1 MPHPV
6 RILVCLGIILS
17 SVTTVRAGAKEEVQQ
32 LLSRPILKPEQTLS
46 EAQNFCAGRVPPLP
60 QPGSLADWE
69 KIAAALREQ
78 TLQNT
83 VYRGEAAG
91 WRDAPLNV
99 DWEETIP
106 GGPGYRIRKLRYE
119 AVPGMWIPALL
130 YEPDRLAGK
139 SPVFLNVNGHE
150 PIGKATEYKQMRCI
164 NEAKR
169 GIIALNVEWFGMGQL
184 RTDGFA
190 HGRMNQLDLCGTSG
204 LAPFYLAMKRGLD
217 ILLAHENADPARVGV
232 AGLSGGGW
240 QTIVISSLDTR
251 VTLANPVAGYSSFI
265 TRGKN
270 FSDLGDS
277 EQTPVDLATTAD
289 YSHLTALMAPR
300 ATLLTYN
307 LNDNCC
313 FKADHA
319 LPPLLSA
326 ARPFFQLYGKNDNLR
341 YHVNAEPG
349 DHNFQRE
356 NREALY
362 RMIGLHFFSGD
373 RNFDATEIASEKE
386 IKTADELKV
395 ELPEKNADF
404 NTLALAIAQRLPR
417 DAALP
422 ANADAVGTWQSNQ
435 RKLLTDIVRK
445 VRPYDVQAEIG
456 GEGNKEA
463 FRATYWSLKLETDW
477 TVPVVELTRGEPK
490 ETVVLVADEGRAS
503 TAEAVLKLLDA
514 GKRVLAVD
522 PFYLGEA
529 KLGQRDYLFGLLV
542 SAVGERPLAVQAGQL
557 AAVARWSAGQ
567 HKSGP
572 VTLVAYGLRTSLMAL
587 VAAAVEEKGIAGVEL
602 HGSLGSLKEILEQNR
617 DVAKA
622 PELFTFGLL
631 ERFDIRTIAALVAP
645 RPVTFVSAS
654 DRVKQ
659 EMAGLKE
666 FYKLL
671 GRDHDPVR

>member
-1 MPHPV
+1 MPHLI
-6 RILVCLGIILS
+6 RMLASFGLILATG
-17 SVTTVRAGAKEEVQQ
+17 TAARGGTKEDLHE
-32 LLSRPILKPEQTLS
+32 LLSRPILKPEQSLTDV
-46 EAQNFCAGRVPPLP
+46 QNFCAGRIPPLP
-60 QPGSLADWE
+60 QPGSVADWE
-69 KIAAALREQ
+69 KIAGALREQ

-91 WRDAPLNV
+91 WRNAPLKV
-99 DWEETIP
+99 DWQEAIP

-130 YEPDRLAGK
+130 YEPDRLAAK
-139 SPVFLNVNGHE
+139 NPVFLNVNGHD
-150 PIGKATEYKQMRCI
+150 PIGKATEYKQIRCI
-164 NEAKR
+164 NQAKR

-184 RTDGFA
+184 RTGGFS

-217 ILLAHENADPARVGV
+217 VLLAHENADPTRVGV

-240 QTIVISSLDTR
+240 QTIVISALDTR

-319 LPPLLSA
+319 LPPLLAA
-326 ARPFFQLYGKNDNLR
+326 ARPFFQLYGKHDNLR

-349 DHNFQRE
+349 DHNFHRE

-362 RMIGLHFFSGD
+362 RMIGLHFFGGD
-373 RNFDATEIASEKE
+373 RNFDATEIAPEKE
-386 IKTADELKV
+386 IKTADELQV
-395 ELPEKNADF
+395 ELPENNADF
-404 NTLALAIAQRLPR
+404 HTLAVSIAQRLPR

-422 ANADAVGTWQSNQ
+422 DKADAAGSWQSNQ
-435 RKLLTDIVRK
+435 RTLLLDIVRK
-445 VRPYDVQAEIG
+445 VPSSDAQAEVV

-463 FRATYWSLKLETDW
+463 LKATHWRLKLDSDW

-490 ETVVLVADEGRAS
+490 ETTILVADEGRAAA
-503 TAEAVLKLLDA
+503 AEAVLKLLDA
-514 GKRVLAVD
+514 GQRVLAVD
-522 PFYLGEA
+522 PFYFGEA

-567 HKSGP
+567 HQSGP
-572 VTLVAYGLRTSLMAL
+572 VTLVAHGPRTSLIAL
-587 VAAAVEEKGIAGVEL
+587 VAAAVEEKGIAAVEL
-602 HGSLGSLKEILEQNR
+602 NGSMGSLKEILEQNR
-617 DVAKA
+617 DVSTA

-645 RPVTFVSAS
+645 RPVTFVSGS
-654 DRVKQ
+654 DRVKE
-659 EMAGLKE
+659 EMDGLKE
-666 FYKLL
+666 FYKRL